1 MGDVVVDAH
10 REAAPRRR
18 GLELVEDRL
27 GHGRGELLGGE
38 PVAATDDLGQGIDAA
53 VAQCVHQRRDDIQQ
67 KGFTGG
73 AGLLGAVEYRNR
85 ANGRGQRLGEA
96 LHREGAV
103 QPHLHES
110 HLFSGGHEVLHGL
123 MSTLRTR
130 AHHHHDPL
138 RLGMADVVER
148 RIGAAGQLGETS
160 HRVGD
165 DVGTRIVERVGRLTT
180 LKEGVG
186 VLRRSPHD
194 GVFGGEGP
202 IAVCGDGPGIEQ
214 RVQRGVIDRRQLLNL
229 V

>member
-1 MGDVVVDAH
+1 
-10 REAAPRRR
+10 
-18 GLELVEDRL
+18 
-27 GHGRGELLGGE
+27 
-38 PVAATDDLGQGIDAA
+38 
-53 VAQCVHQRRDDIQQ
+53 
-67 KGFTGG
+67 
-73 AGLLGAVEYRNR
+73 
-85 ANGRGQRLGEA
+85 
-96 LHREGAV
+96 
-103 QPHLHES
+103 
-110 HLFSGGHEVLHGL
+110 

-194 GVFGGEGP
+194 GVFGERARSLCAAMAPGSSNECSVASS
-202 IAVCGDGPGIEQ
+202 IAASF
-214 RVQRGVIDRRQLLNL
+214 
-229 V
+229 